1 MVSVNGSI
9 YLAFQEHSKMLE
21 LLQMSDRR
29 IEEAIAK
36 LPEMIEG
43 TMHEKLLDITESVFL
58 ARGIEFQHSSEE
70 IQSRA
75 NIDFAHTLIRGAR
88 NIPQGVEIAVTRSG
102 QVIIVPA
109 KKKLPTTF
117 A

>member
-43 TMHEKLLDITESVFL
+43 AMHEKLLDITESVFL
-58 ARGIEFQHSSEE
+58 ARGIEFQHSSEIE
-70 IQSRA
+70 SRA